1 MFYVYVLKSMKDR
14 KFYTGFTADLRK
26 RLDLHNKGQVPG
38 TKYRLPLELIYYEAC
53 QNKYDALRREKYL
66 KSAYGGR
73 YLKNRLKDY
82 LE

>member
-14 KFYTGFTADLRK
+14 KFYTGFTADLKK

-38 TKYRLPLELIYYEAC
+38 TKFRLPLELIYYEAC
-53 QNKYDALRREKYL
+53 HNKYDALRREKYL
-66 KSAYGGR
+66 KTEYGGR
-73 YLKNRLKDY
+73 YLKSRLRDY